1 MRRLPRILR
10 IVAAAVSLVIS
21 LSLFCG
27 SGVALSNWAAFQL
40 GPALARLAAA
50 FTFGALGIAVLILAL
65 TFLFGRFYCVLL
77 CPLGIL
83 QDLIGALSFRKSRPV
98 KNFPLV
104 RYWVLLA

>member
-40 GPALARLAAA
+40 GPALAGWR
-50 FTFGALGIAVLILAL
+50 
-65 TFLFGRFYCVLL
+65 R
-77 CPLGIL
+77 
-83 QDLIGALSFRKSRPV
+83 RSRSAHSES
-98 KNFPLV
+98 
-104 RYWVLLA
+104 RC

>member
-65 TFLFGRFYCVLL
+65 TFLVFHVLDWYN
-77 CPLGIL
+77 PLMAFSTNPMSSTL
-83 QDLIGALSFRKSRPV
+83 LLIFSRSER
-98 KNFPLV
+98 L
-104 RYWVLLA
+104 